1 MPQNLQDVITV
12 NSNTIFGFLQTP
24 PNLGSTV
31 KLPLPMVMKIDVAD
45 WHLSDEQFEQLSAAN
60 PEWKIELNGR
70 GEMIIMP
77 STGFI
82 PGVKSN
88 ELSFL
93 VTLWSKQDGIGI
105 VGDSSTMYI
114 LPNGAKRSPDVSW
127 VLRERLKRF
136 TQKELQKYA
145 PFAPDFVIELRS
157 PTDSLKE
164 LKEKMAEYAENGVR
178 LGWLIDPQKKQV
190 HIYRP
195 DTELQILESPQTL
208 NGEDVLVGFTLNL
221 SEIWSTKIG

>member
-1 MPQNLQDVITV
+1 MPQNLQDVATV

-45 WHLSDEQFEQLSAAN
+45 WNLTNEQFEQLSAAN
-60 PEWKIELNGR
+60 PEWKIELNGK
-70 GEMIIMP
+70 GELIIMP

-82 PGVKSN
+82 PGIKNAVLTARIFN
-88 ELSFL
+88 WAE
-93 VTLWSKQDGIGI
+93 TDGTGE

-127 VLRERLKRF
+127 VLRERLKQF
-136 TQKELQKYA
+136 TSKELQKYA

-190 HIYRP
+190 HVHRAGGAIEVL
-195 DTELQILESPQTL
+195 DSPQTL
-208 NGEDVLVGFTLNL
+208 SGENVLVGFTLNL
-221 SEIWSTKIG
+221 SEIWSTNIG